1 MSRARRASLPTHSRT
16 AGSTACE
23 MAAAAAHGDEEVQ
36 DDTVVGT
43 INELI
48 DAKIIESVIED
59 PRNEFVRK
67 FGTSGTEPQKWMAE
81 RMTGHPE

>member
-1 MSRARRASLPTHSRT
+1 
-16 AGSTACE
+16 

-81 RMTGHPE
+81 RMTGTVKQKGAIRTRHALGVAC